1 MTQAR
6 EASTVAPAAPD
17 GPAATLVRQL
27 TAPKASLA
35 CPEIRL
41 GLAPGL
47 SVAWAGLEAASRR
60 GQRPPYWAVEWAGGQ
75 ALARYLLD
83 RPGRVAG
90 KRVLDFGAGGGICA
104 IAAALSGARR
114 ATACDVDPLAAAAV
128 AVNAALNGVAVDC
141 IADDVLGRDVA
152 DYDVVLAADVWYES
166 DLARRATP
174 WLRRQAERGLDVLLG
189 DIGRSYFP
197 RAGLERLALYPI
209 ATSMET
215 EQRATTPTGVWR
227 FSA

>member
-6 EASTVAPAAPD
+6 DATSADPLAREAAAS
-17 GPAATLVRQL
+17 LVRQL
-27 TAPKASLA
+27 TAARESRV

-41 GLAPGL
+41 HLASGL
-47 SVAWAGLEAASRR
+47 SVAWAGLEAASQR
-60 GQRPPYWAVEWAGGQ
+60 GHRPPYWAVEWAGGQ

-83 RPGRVAG
+83 TPGLVAG

-104 IAAALSGARR
+104 IAAALAGARR
-114 ATACDVDPLAAAAV
+114 ATACDIDPLARAAV
-128 AVNAALNGVAVDC
+128 ALNAALNGVAVDAV
-141 IADDVLGRDVA
+141 ADDVLGRDVG
-152 DYDVVLAADVWYES
+152 DYDLVLAADVWYES

-174 WLRRQAERGLDVLLG
+174 WLRRQAERGVEVLLG
-189 DIGRSYFP
+189 DIGRNFFP
-197 RAGLERLALYPI
+197 RAGLERLALYSI

-227 FSA
+227 FSP